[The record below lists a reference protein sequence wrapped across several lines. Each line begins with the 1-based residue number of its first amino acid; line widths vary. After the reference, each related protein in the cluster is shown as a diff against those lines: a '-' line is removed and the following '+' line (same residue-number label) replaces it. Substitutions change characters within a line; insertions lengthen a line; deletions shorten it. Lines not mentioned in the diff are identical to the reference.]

1 MAVPRPMLLAL
12 LGVLLLGATFYASRG
27 ARDAAEP
34 VPSTTPIEKVDVA
47 PPPAKAKAAEPKPT
61 KEKAA
66 KAQKATATPAKPA
79 EKAEAKPKPK
89 PAAPAGRDERL
100 NRAVENGKVAIL
112 FLHQGAAD
120 DALTAAAV
128 DSVRGRGVVALSD
141 DIKNVKRYGPVV
153 AAADVTQAPA
163 VLIVSGNDARVIEGF
178 IDEET
183 LRQEVADAR
192 R

>member
-12 LGVLLLGATFYASRG
+12 LGVILLGATFYASRG

-34 VPSTTPIEKVDVA
+34 VPSTAPIEKVDVA
-47 PPPAKAKAAEPKPT
+47 PPPAKPKAAEP
-61 KEKAA
+61 
-66 KAQKATATPAKPA
+66 QKATATPAKPA
-79 EKAEAKPKPK
+79 EKAEAKPKP
-89 PAAPAGRDERL
+89 AAPAARDERL

-112 FLHQGAAD
+112 FLHPGAAD

-128 DSVRGRGVVALSD
+128 DSVRGSGVVALSD

-153 AAADVTQAPA
+153 AAAEVTQAPA
-163 VLIVSGNDARVIEGF
+163 VLIVSKNDARVIEGF
-178 IDEET
+178 VDEET